1 MKTIWIHIFK
11 TLDIYQLYLP
21 EVEKEKVTYITPATE
36 NVTCNQELLSIGVTV
51 PSKLDPKQ
59 AVQKQRLKILPR
71 IYPHKCICMQT
82 LPQGIRRKWELFVC
96 GRPKSVIRLECTAN
110 VARGPISL
118 EKPNV
123 GICNFMTSFVRL
135 SVRWTLEPTFPGKY
149 KVHGVVSPFFHTES
163 NNAVALRTLGTWES
177 RRRSFGIFSGH

>member
-1 MKTIWIHIFK
+1 MKTICIHIFK

-21 EVEKEKVTYITPATE
+21 EVEKEKVAYITPATE

-71 IYPHKCICMQT
+71 IYPHKCVCMQT

-110 VARGPISL
+110 VARGNI
-118 EKPNV
+118 
-123 GICNFMTSFVRL
+123 
-135 SVRWTLEPTFPGKY
+135 PGKARRWHMQFHDEFCETQCQMNFRAHIPRE
-149 KVHGVVSPFFHTES
+149 VQSTWGGVTILSHRIQQCCGFEDTG
-163 NNAVALRTLGTWES
+163 NLG
-177 RRRSFGIFSGH
+177 I